1 MTHKDEKRSQ
11 DDPNAKNEEPFEP
24 SREGMSE
31 GTARLAIDKHLKQKL
46 VREHDIRSVENHGHY
61 YVANASNKEGSESY
75 QLLINKQTGEVQII
89 NRRRAKDGGAE

>member
-1 MTHKDEKRSQ
+1 MTNKDGKRSQ
-11 DDPNAKNEEPFEP
+11 DDPNVKDEESFEP

-46 VREHDIRSVENHGHY
+46 VREHDIRSVENRGHY

-75 QLLINKQTGEVQII
+75 QLLINKQTGEVQIV
-89 NRRRAKDGGAE
+89 NRQRAKDRGAE